1 MLFGKFVVLQVPDF
15 LLEGLVF
22 PAQFLVLPQEE
33 LPLLV
38 ELLGQLVSLPAKDP
52 LLVLLGV
59 VELLPEAVVGLF
71 FIVVGLSQ
79 LFLGVPFSGDF
90 PQEVAVDLQ
99 KLLDLADHCLV
110 LLVTLDEQFIH
121 LYISSFLIY
130 AIYSLYI
137 TQT

>member
-71 FIVVGLSQ
+71 LVLVGLAEF
-79 LFLGVPFSGDF
+79 LLGVPLPGDF
-90 PQEVAVDLQ
+90 PQEVAVDLHQ
-99 KLLDLADHCLV
+99 LLDLADHCLV
-110 LLVTLDEQFIH
+110 LLVALYEQFIH
-121 LYISSFLIY
+121 FIY
-130 AIYSLYI
+130 
-137 TQT
+137 